1 MNRPPQ
7 LKGSPITGHYGQ
19 FKKDPIK
26 LLLRAS
32 NELGDIF
39 VLKAFSKSIYFVNH
53 PDLIEY
59 VSQTNYENYIK
70 TPATPLRRILG
81 DSIFTTDGEEWL
93 QKRRLYQPALNNTAI
108 KQYFSLVR
116 ESTAEMMEDISTE
129 TALHSAVNA
138 TRLMTN
144 VTISVL
150 GKTLFGSKLDFG
162 QNIYGDIATIMEWIS
177 DRRLRH
183 PFVVP
188 ISWPTASNKRFLA
201 AVKSMDQMIY
211 RIIDEKKISDQNPH
225 DLLSRFMN
233 PEEGSLK
240 LSPKSLRDEVMTI
253 FMAGHETSANVLN
266 WTFYSLARHAEVQE
280 KVFQEIISIE
290 NGPLVYDDLHALT
303 YTSQVLQETMRMYP
317 PVWHFGRV
325 TREADKVGGYD
336 IPAGT
341 ALRISPLTI
350 HNRPEYWKNPEK
362 FDPSRFD
369 NPQAIKAFTHIPF
382 GAGPRL
388 CAGRNFAMM
397 EMLLIITEVVK
408 TYRLSYE
415 GEPVQMSPMITLRSK
430 GDISLVMEKR

>member
-7 LKGSPITGHYGQ
+7 FKGSPLTGHYGQ

-26 LLLRAS
+26 LLLSAS

-39 VLKAFSKSIYFVNH
+39 VLKVFSKAIYFVNH

-93 QKRRLYQPALNNTAI
+93 EKRRLYQPALNNTAI
-108 KQYFSLVR
+108 KDYFSLVR
-116 ESTAEMMEDISTE
+116 ESTEEMMEDISTE
-129 TALHSAVNA
+129 LALNSCVNV

-150 GKTLFGSKLDFG
+150 GKTLFGSKIHLG
-162 QNIYGDIATIMEWIS
+162 PSIYGDITTIMEWIS

-183 PFVVP
+183 PFIVP
-188 ISWPTASNKRFLA
+188 ISWPTPSNKKFLA

-211 RIIDEKKISDQNPH
+211 RIINEKKSDH
-225 DLLSRFMN
+225 DSRDLLSRLMN
-233 PEEGSLK
+233 PEIGNVNLNS
-240 LSPKSLRDEVMTI
+240 KSLRDEVMTI
-253 FMAGHETSANVLN
+253 FLAGHETSANVLN
-266 WTFYSLARHAEVQE
+266 WSFYLLACHSDVQE
-280 KVFQEIISIE
+280 KVFQEITSIG
-290 NGPLVYDDLHALT
+290 NRPLVYDDLHALI
-303 YTSQVLQETMRMYP
+303 YSAQVLQETMRMYP

-325 TREADKVGGYD
+325 AREADKVGGYD

-350 HNRPEYWKNPEK
+350 HNRPEYWKNPEQ
-362 FDPSRFD
+362 FDPTRFD
-369 NPQAIKAFTHIPF
+369 NPKELKAFTHIPF

-397 EMLLIITEVVK
+397 EMLLIITEIVK
-408 TYRLSYE
+408 TYRLSYK
-415 GEPVQMSPMITLRSK
+415 GEPIQMSPMITLRSK

>member
-1 MNRPPQ
+1 MNIPPQ
-7 LKGSPITGHYGQ
+7 LKGSLLTGHYRQ

-26 LLLRAS
+26 LLLNAS

-39 VLKAFSKSIYFVNH
+39 ILKTFSKPIYFVNH

-81 DSIFTTDGEEWL
+81 ESIFTTDGEEWL

-108 KQYFSLVR
+108 KQYFSLVQDSI
-116 ESTAEMMEDISTE
+116 EEMMEDISTE
-129 TALHSAVNA
+129 SSQGNTVNV

-150 GKTLFGSKLDFG
+150 GKTLFGSNLQLG
-162 QNIYGDIATIMEWIS
+162 PNIYGDIATIMEWIS

-188 ISWPTASNKRFLA
+188 ISWPTPNNKNFLA
-201 AVKSMDQMIY
+201 AVSSMDQLIY
-211 RIIDEKKISDQNPH
+211 RIIDEKKKNNHNSN

-233 PEEGSLK
+233 PEENNVQ

-253 FMAGHETSANVLN
+253 FLAGHETSANVLN
-266 WTFYSLARHAEVQE
+266 WTFYMLACHSDVQG
-280 KVFQEIISIE
+280 KVYQEISSIG
-290 NGPLVYDDLHALT
+290 NRPLVYDDLHALS
-303 YTSQVLQETMRMYP
+303 YTSQVLQETMRIYP

-325 TREADKVGGYD
+325 TRKDDKVRGYD

-350 HNRPEYWKNPEK
+350 HNRAEYWKNPEK

-369 NPQAIKAFTHIPF
+369 NPQDIKAFTHIPF

-397 EMLLIITEVVK
+397 EMLLIITEVIK
-408 TYRLSYE
+408 KYRLRYE
-415 GEPVQMSPMITLRSK
+415 GEPIQMSPMITLRSK
-430 GDISLVMEKR
+430 GDIPLIMEKR